1 LTSKDGSRNVA
12 VDGPLA
18 GVRVVDLTEVLAGP
32 YCSYQLALLGAQV
45 VKVERPGTGDWVREQ
60 AGRPEAGGMGAG
72 FLAQNANK
80 RSIVVDLKHARGVE
94 VVTRVARGADVFLE
108 NFSPG
113 TAARLGLDAERMLR
127 AYPRLVYASIS
138 GYGQDGPM
146 SPRPAYDHVVQ
157 AVSGVM
163 SVTGSPE
170 TAPTRIGPPMI
181 DYLTGIYSAFAV
193 LAALRQRDRTGEGQ
207 RIDVAMLD
215 CALAA
220 MASSVSGWLNTGQRP
235 QPAGN
240 TAASGSAA
248 SGVFETA
255 RGKLGLAANQDRQF
269 AGLARTLGRE
279 DLLADPRFATDA
291 ARRENREALR
301 QILDAA
307 FATASAADW
316 EERLS
321 AAHVPAGEVRQI
333 PEILASEQVRARG
346 LVHALRDRSGGAT
359 FYAQG
364 AGFKLNG
371 TVPAPTEAPPRLG
384 EHTDAVLREAG
395 YDSAQ
400 IAELRR
406 AAAVA

>member
-1 LTSKDGSRNVA
+1 
-12 VDGPLA
+12 
-18 GVRVVDLTEVLAGP
+18 
-32 YCSYQLALLGAQV
+32 LLGATV
-45 VKVERPGTGDWVREQ
+45 IKIERPRIGDWVRDPT
-60 AGRPEAGGMGAG
+60 GREADGMGAG

-80 RSIVVDLKHARGVE
+80 RSIVIDLKHARGPE
-94 VVTRVARGADVFLE
+94 VVAALVRGADVFLE

-113 TAARLGLDAERMLR
+113 TAARLGLGEERLMAEQ
-127 AYPRLVYASIS
+127 PKLVYASIS

-146 SPRPAYDHVVQ
+146 ASRPAYDHVVQ

-163 SVTGSPE
+163 SVTGTPE

-181 DYLTGIYSAFAV
+181 DYIAGIYGAFAV
-193 LAALRQRDRTGEGQ
+193 LAALRQRDRTGQGQ
-207 RIDVAMLD
+207 RVDVAMLD

-220 MASSVSGWLNTGQRP
+220 MASFVSGWLNAGQRP

-255 RGKLGLAANQDRQF
+255 SGKLGLAANQERQL
-269 AGLARTLGRE
+269 AALARAIGRE
-279 DLLADPRFATDA
+279 DLLCDPRFASDT
-291 ARRENREALR
+291 ARRENRNALR
-301 QILDAA
+301 EILDAA
-307 FATASAADW
+307 FATASAAEW

-321 AAHVPAGEVRQI
+321 AVHVPAGVVREI

-346 LVHALRDRSGGAT
+346 VVHALRDRESGAT
-359 FYAQG
+359 LYAQG

-371 TVPAPTEAPPRLG
+371 IVPAPTEAPPRLG
-384 EHTDAVLREAG
+384 EHTDELLREAG
-395 YDSAQ
+395 YGRAQ

-406 AAAVA
+406 TAVVA

>member
-1 LTSKDGSRNVA
+1 MTSG
-12 VDGPLA
+12 GPLA

-45 VKVERPGTGDWVREQ
+45 VKVERPGVGDWVRDR
-60 AGRPEAGGMGAG
+60 AGKPDADGMSAG

-80 RSIVVDLKHARGVE
+80 RSIVVDLKHARGPE
-94 VVTRVARGADVFLE
+94 VVHALAKNADVFLE

-113 TAARLGLDAERMLR
+113 TAARLGLGAEQLMAKL
-127 AYPRLVYASIS
+127 PKLVYASIS

-146 SPRPAYDHVVQ
+146 ASRPAYDHVVQ
-157 AVSGVM
+157 AVSGLM
-163 SVTGSPE
+163 SVNGTPE
-170 TAPTRIGPPMI
+170 TAPSRVGPPVI
-181 DYLTGIYSAFAV
+181 DYLTGIYAAFAV
-193 LAALRQRDRTGEGQ
+193 LAALRQRDRTGAGQ
-207 RIDVAMLD
+207 RIDVSMLD

-220 MASSVSGWLNTGQRP
+220 MSSSVSGWLNAGQRP
-235 QPAGN
+235 QPTGN

-255 RGKLGLAANQDRQF
+255 RGKLGLAANLDHQF
-269 AGLARTLGRE
+269 DSLAGAIGRE

-291 ARRENREALR
+291 ARRENRTALR
-301 QILDAA
+301 ELLDAT
-307 FATASAADW
+307 FATASAAEW

-321 AAHVPAGEVRQI
+321 AAHVPAGVVREI
-333 PEILASEQVRARG
+333 PEILASEQIKARG
-346 LVHALRDRSGGAT
+346 VVHALRDRESGAAR
-359 FYAQG
+359 YAQG

-371 TVPAPTEAPPRLG
+371 VVPAPTEAPPRLG

-395 YDSAQ
+395 YDDAQ
-400 IAELRR
+400 IAALRS

>member
-1 LTSKDGSRNVA
+1 MSAAAAR
-12 VDGPLA
+12 PLE
-18 GVRVVDLTEVLAGP
+18 GVRVIDLTEVLAGP

-45 VKVERPGTGDWVREQ
+45 VKVERPGVGDWVRER
-60 AGRPEAGGMGAG
+60 AGRPEAGGMGPG

-80 RSIVVDLKHARGVE
+80 RSIAIDLKHARGAE
-94 VVTRVARGADVFLE
+94 VVTRLARGADVFLE

-113 TAARLGLDAERMLR
+113 TAARLGLGAERLM
-127 AYPRLVYASIS
+127 AEQPKLVYASIS

-146 SPRPAYDHVVQ
+146 AARPAYDHVVQ

-181 DYLTGIYSAFAV
+181 DYLTGIYAAFAV

-220 MASSVSGWLNTGQRP
+220 MASAVSGWLNAGQRP

-291 ARRENREALR
+291 ARRENRAALR
-301 QILDAA
+301 AILDAA
-307 FATASAADW
+307 FATAGAAEW

-321 AAHVPAGEVRQI
+321 AAHVPAGEVREI
-333 PEILASEQVRARG
+333 PDILASEQVRARG
-346 LVHALRDRSGGAT
+346 LVHALHDPASGAT

-371 TVPAPTEAPPRLG
+371 AVPAPTEAPPRLG
-384 EHTDAVLREAG
+384 EHTDTVLGEAG
-395 YDSAQ
+395 YDGAQ

-406 AAAVA
+406 AGAVA

>member
-1 LTSKDGSRNVA
+1 MNAAAARPLDG
-12 VDGPLA
+12 L
-18 GVRVVDLTEVLAGP
+18 RVIDLTEVLAGP
-32 YCSYQLALLGAQV
+32 YCTYQLALLGATV
-45 VKVERPGTGDWVREQ
+45 IKVERPGIGDWVRDPT
-60 AGRPEAGGMGAG
+60 AKPGSDGMGAG

-80 RSIVVDLKHARGVE
+80 RSIVIDLKHARGPE
-94 VVTRVARGADVFLE
+94 IVTTLVRGADVFIE

-113 TAARLGLDAERMLR
+113 TAARLGLGAERLMGEQ
-127 AYPRLVYASIS
+127 PTLVYASIS

-146 SPRPAYDHVVQ
+146 ASRPAYDHVVQ

-170 TAPTRIGPPMI
+170 SAPTRIGPPMI
-181 DYLTGIYSAFAV
+181 DYMAGIYGAFAV
-193 LAALRQRDRTGEGQ
+193 LAALRERDRTGQGQ
-207 RIDVAMLD
+207 RVDVAMLD

-220 MASSVSGWLNTGQRP
+220 MSSFVSGWLNEGLRP

-255 RGKLGLAANQDRQF
+255 HGKLGLAANQDRQL
-269 AGLARTLGRE
+269 AALARVIGRE
-279 DLLADPRFATDA
+279 DLLADPRFARDA
-291 ARRENREALR
+291 ARRENRQALR
-301 QILDAA
+301 EILDAA

-321 AAHVPAGEVRQI
+321 AARVPAGVVREI

-346 LVHALRDRSGGAT
+346 LVHALHDRASGAT
-359 FYAQG
+359 LYAQG

-371 TVPAPTEAPPRLG
+371 VVPAPTEAPPRLG
-384 EHTDAVLREAG
+384 EHTDVLLREAG
-395 YDSAQ
+395 YDDAQ

-406 AAAVA
+406 TAAVA